1 MDLEASVF
9 SIKGVH
15 PERWGPPRDARL
27 LSNFYLWA
35 VILSDYSAKI
45 PSMVLCALAA
55 ASAFSDDSF
64 PQRYLSPFSLNYS
77 AKIPSMVLCALA
89 AASAGVLVPVMD
101 SFTARERASEISGH
115 WA

>member
-1 MDLEASVF
+1 MVLFYKRIDLEASVF
-9 SIKGVH
+9 SIKGGP
-15 PERWGPPRDARL
+15 PERWGPPQDARL

-55 ASAFSDDSF
+55 ASE
-64 PQRYLSPFSLNYS
+64 
-77 AKIPSMVLCALA
+77 
-89 AASAGVLVPVMD
+89 GVLVPVMD

>member
-1 MDLEASVF
+1 MGAS
-9 SIKGVH
+9 
-15 PERWGPPRDARL
+15 PDARL

-35 VILSDYSAKI
+35 VTLSD
-45 PSMVLCALAA
+45 
-55 ASAFSDDSF
+55 
-64 PQRYLSPFSLNYS
+64 YS

>member
-1 MDLEASVF
+1 MVLFYKRIDLEASVF
-9 SIKGVH
+9 SIKGGH

-55 ASAFSDDSF
+55 ASA
-64 PQRYLSPFSLNYS
+64 
-77 AKIPSMVLCALA
+77 
-89 AASAGVLVPVMD
+89 GVLVPVMD

>member
-1 MDLEASVF
+1 MVLFYKRIDLEASVYW
-9 SIKGVH
+9 IKGGH

-55 ASAFSDDSF
+55 ASA
-64 PQRYLSPFSLNYS
+64 
-77 AKIPSMVLCALA
+77 
-89 AASAGVLVPVMD
+89 GVLVPVMD

>member
-9 SIKGVH
+9 SIKGGH

-45 PSMVLCALAA
+45 PSMVL
-55 ASAFSDDSF
+55 
-64 PQRYLSPFSLNYS
+64 
-77 AKIPSMVLCALA
+77 
-89 AASAGVLVPVMD
+89 
-101 SFTARERASEISGH
+101 TARERASEISGH